1 MDVDEYVSSFRPG
14 LSEYCPGIIDREGKF
29 YECPEGHL
37 EKLKELAGDMVL
49 NIPKD
54 VSPLFYLTDKLGC
67 VIVDYDNQVRSG
79 VLTEPQ
85 IRSLYVLEKEG
96 LIKINLSD
104 LKGRYLL

>member
-1 MDVDEYVSSFRPG
+1 MKS
-14 LSEYCPGIIDREGKF
+14 
-29 YECPEGHL
+29 
-37 EKLKELAGDMVL
+37 LKNLQATWFP
-49 NIPKD
+49 I
-54 VSPLFYLTDKLGC
+54 YLRTC
-67 VIVDYDNQVRSG
+67 VIVDYDDQVRSG